1 MLLQLGNDTYTTSYK
16 ENAGGKSVTFNEK
29 ISFQKHLSDIILKVK
44 VFDKNLL
51 SDLLLGDCSV
61 DLRQQT
67 IKTADEITVLSEI
80 STKKAEQE
88 KLSSASGKEEDKAA
102 AEKASVAKADTKKA
116 AADAKV
122 VILANNRQ
130 CLCVKSKAR
139 NDTL

>member
-1 MLLQLGNDTYTTSYK
+1 MSDT
-16 ENAGGKSVTFNEK
+16 
-29 ISFQKHLSDIILKVK
+29 ILKVK

-67 IKTADEITVLSEI
+67 IKTVDEITVLSEI
-80 STKKAEQE
+80 STKKTEQE
-88 KLSSASGKEEDKAA
+88 KLSAALGKEEDKAA
-102 AEKASVAKADTKKA
+102 AEKASVAKADTTKA